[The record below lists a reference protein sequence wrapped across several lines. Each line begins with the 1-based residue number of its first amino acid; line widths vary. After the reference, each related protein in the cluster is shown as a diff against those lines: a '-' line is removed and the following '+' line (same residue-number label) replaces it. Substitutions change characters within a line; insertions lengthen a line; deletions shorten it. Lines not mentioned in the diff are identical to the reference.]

1 MSVIKRNIVW
11 LLISQAATWVATFVT
26 LLIVPNK
33 LGSTDFGT
41 LGYTVG
47 FLQFFMLFAGL
58 GTGVFVSRE
67 VARDRTIFG
76 DLVWNAVLLKIVL
89 WAVVSAAAFA
99 LAIALGN
106 RGETLALIAIGCAA
120 MLPALLTEVFTAAL
134 GGLEQLAKPAMW
146 AVVSMYFQTI
156 VGVGVLL
163 AGGGL
168 IVYALVVSVSSL
180 IPLTATA
187 LMSRPYLRG
196 HRVFRFATWRMLVV
210 GGVPLLT
217 LAFLTLTYG
226 TLDVPILHSIS
237 GSEPVG
243 WYTVAMRWGS
253 LPVFITTAVVGAHFP
268 AFSKHGKPL
277 TDYFAPLVNRSIH
290 VVLLVTI
297 PSAVGLFF
305 VADQIITLLYDASFD
320 NATVLV
326 QIIAIGVPIMAMDT
340 ILGTALVATDRLK
353 RYMVVA
359 GSAAVMNPILC
370 IVAIHAADSRWQNGA
385 IGAAFATVVTE
396 LWIMV
401 GALRL
406 KAPGVL
412 DGASVVRILRIA
424 AASALMV
431 PVLLL
436 SSSWPLLARIP
447 LGVVAYGIGAF
458 LFGCVSRAELTDL
471 VASVRRGNPP
481 AGEEPDNG
489 DVVMETAVGP
499 LAVPV
504 MPPGDEDP
512 VGP

>member
-1 MSVIKRNIVW
+1 
-11 LLISQAATWVATFVT
+11 
-26 LLIVPNK
+26 
-33 LGSTDFGT
+33 
-41 LGYTVG
+41 
-47 FLQFFMLFAGL
+47 
-58 GTGVFVSRE
+58 
-67 VARDRTIFG
+67 
-76 DLVWNAVLLKIVL
+76 
-89 WAVVSAAAFA
+89 
-99 LAIALGN
+99 
-106 RGETLALIAIGCAA
+106 
-120 MLPALLTEVFTAAL
+120 
-134 GGLEQLAKPAMW
+134 
-146 AVVSMYFQTI
+146 
-156 VGVGVLL
+156 
-163 AGGGL
+163 
-168 IVYALVVSVSSL
+168 
-180 IPLTATA
+180 
-187 LMSRPYLRG
+187 
-196 HRVFRFATWRMLVV
+196 
-210 GGVPLLT
+210 
-217 LAFLTLTYG
+217 
-226 TLDVPILHSIS
+226 
-237 GSEPVG
+237 
-243 WYTVAMRWGS
+243 MRWGS

-412 DGASVVRILRIA
+412 DGASVMRILRIA